1 MKICSK
7 CGIEKDESEYCKH
20 KLGKNGLNPSC
31 RVCKTKQ
38 SNEWRTKN
46 IDRDRANQR
55 KIYYANHEKKK
66 ERVRKYY
73 NDNKEE
79 RVIASKIYRLN
90 NPEKSKETNTKSRL
104 KIALNNPEKIKKW
117 ASDSYFRNR
126 EKRKEAMKK
135 YSIENPDINAKSV
148 IKYRLKKEIGEIPP
162 PELVE
167 VKLLINK
174 TLRLCKTSKSLET
187 I

>member
-1 MKICSK
+1 MKKCTK
-7 CGIEKDESEYCKH
+7 CGVEKDESEFCKH
-20 KLGKNGLNPSC
+20 KLGKGGLNARC
-31 RVCKTKQ
+31 KNCKTSE
-38 SNEWRTKN
+38 SNEWRKKN
-46 IDRDRANQR
+46 IERDRANQR

-73 NDNKEE
+73 NENKED

-90 NPEKSKETNTKSRL
+90 NPEKTKETNAKSRS
-104 KIALNNPEKIKKW
+104 KIVLNNPEKIKKW
-117 ASDSYFRNR
+117 ASNSYFKHR
-126 EKRKEAMKK
+126 EKRLESMKK

-148 IKYRLKKEIGEIPP
+148 IKYRLKKEIGENPP
-162 PELVE
+162 QELVE

-174 TLRLCKTSKSLET
+174 TKKLCKTSKNLEE